1 VRPVRRTSALY
12 VAGWVSVGLVI
23 GLLVRPVAV
32 RLDANPP
39 RVGFGAAATLFVVA
53 LVVGA
58 LAWSTWQSLHKKHQR
73 MTSDH
78 AAKMLALSRS
88 CVIVGSL
95 FAGGYGGFAL
105 AFINDLDTPLG
116 HERAVN
122 GGVAALAGALLLVA
136 ALLLERACR
145 LPEDDEDNKNG
156 KATPDPTP
164 A

>member
-1 VRPVRRTSALY
+1 MRPVRRTSALTIAVW
-12 VAGWVSVGLVI
+12 VAIGLVI
-23 GLLVRPVAV
+23 GLLVRPVSV
-32 RLDANPP
+32 RLDATPP
-39 RVGFGAAATLFVVA
+39 RVGLGAATTLFVVS
-53 LVVGA
+53 LVVGG
-58 LAWSTWQSLHKKHQR
+58 LAWSTWQSLHKKHER

-105 AFINDLDTPLG
+105 AFVGDLDTPLG
-116 HERAVN
+116 EERALN
-122 GGVAALAGALLLVA
+122 GGVAAVAGILLLVA

-145 LPEDDEDNKNG
+145 LPEDDENAKNG
-156 KATPDPTP
+156 KAAPDPTP

>member
-1 VRPVRRTSALY
+1 VRPVRRTSALL
-12 VAGWVSVGLVI
+12 VAATVTIGLVTGLLIRPVSV
-23 GLLVRPVAV
+23 
-32 RLDANPP
+32 RLGSSPP
-39 RVGFGAAATLFVVA
+39 RVGWGAATTLFVVA

-58 LAWSTWQSLHKKHQR
+58 LAWSTWQSLHKKKQR

-78 AAKMLALSRS
+78 GVKMLALSRS

-95 FAGGYGGFAL
+95 FAGGYGGFAITFL
-105 AFINDLDTPLG
+105 GDVDTPLG
-116 HERAVN
+116 HERALH
-122 GGVAALAGALLLVA
+122 GGAAAVAGILLLVA

-145 LPEDDEDNKNG
+145 LPEDHEHGKNG

>member
-1 VRPVRRTSALY
+1 VRPVRRTSARL
-12 VAGWVSVGLVI
+12 VLAVVSVGLVI
-23 GLLVRPVAV
+23 GLLVEPVSERLDGVPPLVGWGPASTLLVVAV
-32 RLDANPP
+32 I
-39 RVGFGAAATLFVVA
+39 
-53 LVVGA
+53 VGA

-78 AAKMLALSRS
+78 GFKLLVLARS
-88 CVIVGSL
+88 CAIVGSL
-95 FAGGYGGFAL
+95 FGGGYGGFAISFL
-105 AFINDLDTPLG
+105 DDLNTQLG
-116 HERAVN
+116 SERALQA
-122 GGVAALAGALLLVA
+122 GVAAGAGVLLLVA